1 MLSLKQFLL
10 LSLFSLLFSLGIAQS
25 QPYQPQEFSNVEP
38 SWIKSSYD
46 PTAADSADL
55 SGYDHYH
62 TSRLAWD
69 YESLIVD
76 SFIFVATNHFLNY
89 SDVVGFQVEKI
100 NLNTGETIWQRVF
113 DLRGSDHP
121 EFVMR
126 LEYLE
131 SSDELIV
138 LSAERIQPWDDEAFN
153 FFQFASLGAF
163 SKIYDRRFDAM
174 DGMLLS
180 ETDPNLNSDE
190 FPTIENDIYNM
201 HVIRSQTDNPDHLWL
216 WKYQP
221 REFKFSKYNINESG
235 LKQDSIIHDVSF
247 TGIDIDTTLLLGFP
261 NSVMQWQPNNQLAT
275 LQVLNNV
282 QNTPS
287 EIESAK
293 IVICDETMNA
303 VESIDLSSFKGYYNL
318 GLLYIDQRI
327 TYLESQQSRSSS
339 PQYFILDRQTG
350 ATIQELTRRID
361 PRNIQWLEDRG
372 QYLCIEEDR
381 PNESWD
387 LFFMSPDGE
396 IELLKTIQFEGEY
409 YSAPIEMKV
418 LEDSSLFLRMS
429 QGVLESNGGLQ
440 VEYASTF
447 MRLPPEQI
455 NLVTLNHERVWD
467 VAEVNI
473 FPNPTQDYLHIYIDG
488 FSGEKYRVSIYDLP
502 GSKRYQGTIINSQ
515 SRIDVGDWEQGSYF
529 YQLYQEEQLIKTGFF
544 QVF

>member
-46 PTAADSADL
+46 ATAADSADL
-55 SGYDHYH
+55 SGYDHYF
-62 TSRLAWD
+62 TARLARD

-76 SFIFVATNHFLNY
+76 SFIFVATNHLLNY

-126 LEYLE
+126 LEYLQGR
-131 SSDELIV
+131 DELVV
-138 LSAERIQPWDDEAFN
+138 LSAKRIDPWDDEAWN
-153 FFQFASLGAF
+153 FVQFAINGAS
-163 SKIYDRRFDAM
+163 SKIYDRRLDAM
-174 DGMLLS
+174 DGMLLRD
-180 ETDPNLNSDE
+180 TDPNLNSDE
-190 FPTIENDIYNM
+190 FPTIENDNFNK
-201 HVIRSQTDNPDHLWL
+201 HVIRSETDNPDHLWL
-216 WKYQP
+216 WKYHP
-221 REFKFSKYNINESG
+221 REFKFSKYSINESG
-235 LKQDSIIHDVSF
+235 LKQDSIIHNVSF
-247 TGIDIDTTLLLGFP
+247 TGIDIDTTLLLGLP
-261 NSVMQWQPNNQLAT
+261 NTVMQWQPNNQLAT

-282 QNTPS
+282 QNTPRV
-287 EIESAK
+287 IESAK
-293 IVICDETMNA
+293 IVVCDENMNA
-303 VESIDLSSFKGYYNL
+303 VESIDLSSFKGYYSL

-327 TYLESQQSRSSS
+327 IYLVSQETISSLS
-339 PQYFILDRQTG
+339 TQYFILDRQSG
-350 ATIQELTRRID
+350 ATIQELPRRID
-361 PRNIQWLEDRG
+361 PKNIQWLEDRG

-381 PNESWD
+381 ANESWD

-396 IELLKTIQFEGEY
+396 IELLKTTQFEGEY

-429 QGVLESNGGLQ
+429 QGVLEPNGLQ

-455 NLVTLNHERVWD
+455 NLVTSNHERVWD

-473 FPNPTQDYLHIYIDG
+473 FPNPTQDYLQIHIDG

-502 GSKRYQGTIINSQ
+502 GNKRYQGNIINSQ
-515 SRIDVGDWEQGSYF
+515 SRIHVGDWEQGSYF
-529 YQLYQEEQLIKTGFF
+529 YQLYREEQLIKTGYF